1 MQTLHEKGIL
11 DYTGAAVSVACA
23 IHCLAMPFLITA
35 LPLLGLTFLADELTE
50 MVFISVSILIAI
62 ITFFPAI
69 NKHHKI
75 QPLLFFIFGIAIL
88 LSSHF
93 FFEDDLFWRSLTVLL
108 GAISI
113 TTAHLLNYSHTKNC
127 KVCSDEK
134 CKSLFIEEK
143 RQFIEKD

>member
-11 DYTGAAVSVACA
+11 DYTGAAVSWACA

-35 LPLLGLTFLADELTE
+35 LPLFGLSFLADELTE
-50 MVFISVSILIAI
+50 LIFISVSILIALL
-62 ITFFPAI
+62 TFLSAI

-75 QPLLFFIFGIAIL
+75 QPLLFFIFGILIL

-93 FFEDDLFWRSLTVLL
+93 FFEDELFWKFLTVLL

-113 TTAHLLNYSHTKNC
+113 TTAHLLNHFHSKSC
-127 KVCSDEK
+127 KVCSEEESEK
-134 CKSLFIEEK
+134 PIHSVKTTVY
-143 RQFIEKD
+143 